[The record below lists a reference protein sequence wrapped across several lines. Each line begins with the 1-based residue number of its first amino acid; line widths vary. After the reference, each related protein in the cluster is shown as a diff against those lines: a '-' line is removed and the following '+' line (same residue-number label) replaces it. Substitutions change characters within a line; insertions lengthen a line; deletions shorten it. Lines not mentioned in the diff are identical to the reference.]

1 MTLHV
6 DDVAHSAAMR
16 DKLPQFRNGV
26 GDAAIFN
33 GRRRGRH
40 GGKRVN
46 PALHVFAGLFD
57 LRHGKGIR
65 RSRAEMRVHPSP
77 CGGIVNRGHAYPC
90 VDDGRDGFP
99 LRVGALGNGRR
110 FGSGLACRPS
120 DSSRMALKASMYAS
134 FMPRAFLPV

>member
-99 LRVGALGNGRR
+99 LRVGALGNGRYGGSWCSGT
-110 FGSGLACRPS
+110 FG
-120 DSSRMALKASMYAS
+120 
-134 FMPRAFLPV
+134 LPVYPAVPEGVVTFT